1 MVRWVLPR
9 LALSALMLSLAF
21 FACFESFYLRDQAA
35 EFGEPNITIWMWAFR
50 GLTAIL
56 TIGGIAIW

>member
-1 MVRWVLPR
+1 MARWLVPR

-35 EFGEPNITIWMWAFR
+35 EFGELKIVLWMWAFR
-50 GLTAIL
+50 GITALL